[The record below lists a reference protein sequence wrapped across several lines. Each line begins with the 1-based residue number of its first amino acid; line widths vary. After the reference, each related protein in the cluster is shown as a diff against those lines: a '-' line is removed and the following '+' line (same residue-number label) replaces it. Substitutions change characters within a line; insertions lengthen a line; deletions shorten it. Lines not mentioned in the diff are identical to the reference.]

1 MEKYM
6 HKILNTPQNLEDR
19 IFFLDNE
26 HADELRK
33 REKNQAE
40 LFVSSPFE
48 AIEKHIHFIT
58 CPTCNTA
65 IQLSFISDR
74 QCRFCFS
81 NIPGELFR

>member
-1 MEKYM
+1 M
-6 HKILNTPQNLEDR
+6 HKTLETSLEHN
-19 IFFLDNE
+19 IPFLDNE
-26 HADELRK
+26 KTTHASSK
-33 REKNQAE
+33 REKSSAE

-58 CPTCNTA
+58 CPTCNTS